1 MLNNLEDRM
10 IIREGLKKMLKL
22 STTTK
27 LSPIKVLELAE
38 EYFIN
43 NLGLEPIERLAHLHS
58 QEGFIEIKVSG
69 LKLVGKEEYTPRITL
84 DEITNYVNKEY
95 GFHLEKLSLH
105 LHSNLG
111 HVDVIISNE
120 TPTQVNLDSYEF
132 DYQIKEFVKKIT

>member
-1 MLNNLEDRM
+1 
-10 IIREGLKKMLKL
+10 MLKL

-38 EYFIN
+38 KYFIDE
-43 NLGLEPIERLAHLHS
+43 LKMDPIERLAHLHS
-58 QEGFIEIKVSG
+58 KEGFIEVKLSG
-69 LKLVGKEEYTPRITL
+69 SKLVGKEEYTPRITL
-84 DEITNYVNKEY
+84 DEITKYINTEY

-120 TPTQVNLDSYEF
+120 KPTKVNLDSYEF